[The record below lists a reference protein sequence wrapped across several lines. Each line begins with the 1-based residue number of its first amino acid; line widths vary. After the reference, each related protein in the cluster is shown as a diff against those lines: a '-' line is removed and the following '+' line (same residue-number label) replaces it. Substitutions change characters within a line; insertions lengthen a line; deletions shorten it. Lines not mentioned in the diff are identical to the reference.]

1 MMIRRFLGFALAGV
15 ITLSLVTGAAQSA
28 SQSKEWKPERE
39 IEFVVPS
46 APGGGSDLNARTVAD
61 LAQKNKFSPYALM
74 VVNKPGGSGAV
85 AFSYVNTKKGDPYT
99 LMVLHSGQV
108 MGSYVNNWAV
118 KANDLTYVATLALD
132 ELTLGVRK
140 DGPYKDFNGLLKA
153 VKDKPESIKIGGSQ
167 RGNSDHLSF
176 ELLNKYTRS
185 KFTYVMFNSS
195 GEVMSALLGGH
206 IDAGIFNPMESIG
219 QVEAGRVIPVATF
232 SKERLPGV
240 FKDVPTFGELGYK
253 KIQVTEIRAIAGPP
267 QMPPAAVKFY
277 AEMLKKITETE
288 EWKKNYIERSLLTNH
303 YLNAY
308 VTKKFHE
315 QQIQLYTKT
324 FREVG
329 LMK

>member
-15 ITLSLVTGAAQSA
+15 MALSLVNGSAQSA
-28 SQSKEWKPERE
+28 SKSKQWQPERE

-61 LAQKNKFSPYALM
+61 LAQKNKFSPHALM

-85 AFSYVNTKKGDPYT
+85 SFSYVNTKKGDPYT

-118 KANDLTYVATLALD
+118 KAGDLTYVATLALD
-132 ELTLGVRK
+132 ELTLCVRK
-140 DGPYKDFNGLLKA
+140 DGPNQDFAGLLKA
-153 VKDKPESIKIGGSQ
+153 VKAKPESVKIGGSQ

-176 ELLNKYTRS
+176 ELINKYTRS
-185 KFTYVMFNSS
+185 KFSYVMFNSS

-206 IDAGIFNPMESIG
+206 IDAGIFNPMECIG
-219 QVEAGRVIPVATF
+219 QVEAGKVIPVAAF
-232 SKERLPGV
+232 SKERLSGV
-240 FKDVPTFGELGYK
+240 FKEVPTFGELGYK
-253 KIQVTEIRAIAGPP
+253 QIQVTEIRAIAGPP
-267 QMPPAAVKFY
+267 QMPAASVKFY
-277 AEMLKKITETE
+277 QEMLRQITETA
-288 EWKKNYIERSLLTNH
+288 EWKNNYIEKFLLTNY
-303 YLNAY
+303 YLNASD
-308 VTKKFHE
+308 TKKFHE
-315 QQIQLYTKT
+315 KQIQLYTKT